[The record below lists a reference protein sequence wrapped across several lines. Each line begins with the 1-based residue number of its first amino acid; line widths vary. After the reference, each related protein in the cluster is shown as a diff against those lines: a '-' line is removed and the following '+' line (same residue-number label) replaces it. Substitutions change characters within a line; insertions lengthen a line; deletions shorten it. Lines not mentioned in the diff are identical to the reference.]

1 MPGARNDAG
10 KLPQVNPLT
19 NEITLLCIRCRT
31 HQVTIS
37 SFTWA
42 TMVEGRGYPCP
53 ANTCKECRT
62 YTPEV
67 RVRWRQ
73 EEQQSW
79 HLPE

>member
-1 MPGARNDAG
+1 MTAHNAAS
-10 KLPQVNPLT
+10 KLPQVNHYT
-19 NEITLLCIRCRT
+19 GEITLLCIRCRT
-31 HQVTIS
+31 NQVTIS
-37 SFTWA
+37 AFTWA
-42 TMVEGRGYPCP
+42 TMVQGRGYPCP
-53 ANTCKECRT
+53 ANTCAECQT